1 MSEQFHILK
10 DKVIE
15 SEKAILTKL
24 NFRLK
29 SNTLAFW
36 IDYFTSKWDLFIES
50 KDGLDA
56 MKEANIE
63 TKLKLRSSDGESYR
77 FYR

>member
-1 MSEQFHILK
+1 MSEQFNILK

-36 IDYFTSKWDLFIES
+36 IDYFSSQWDLFIES
-50 KDGLDA
+50 KDG
-56 MKEANIE
+56 
-63 TKLKLRSSDGESYR
+63 
-77 FYR
+77 